1 MKICEVI
8 LGRESGLISAAE
20 VGDGARYWMAFGFFG
35 SD

>member
-20 VGDGARYWMAFGFFG
+20 VGDGARHRMLF
-35 SD
+35 